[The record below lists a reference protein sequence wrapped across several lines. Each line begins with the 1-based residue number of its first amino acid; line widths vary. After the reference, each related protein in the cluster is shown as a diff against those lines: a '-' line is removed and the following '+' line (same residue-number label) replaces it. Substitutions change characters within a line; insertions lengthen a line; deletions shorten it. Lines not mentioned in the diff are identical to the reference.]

1 METIIVVFIV
11 AAITALLGFT
21 IGNSNK
27 KIQPDNSELINNLH
41 TQVDNLSD
49 KIRKQENTISN
60 QQEQIKTLT
69 SERDVQK
76 AHADNYKVQIATIT
90 ENSEKQQNTLK
101 EQYATA
107 LAKETA
113 NNQKRYDELKAS
125 LNNQLQNQKNSYERQ
140 IENLKN
146 NAEQTINTERERN
159 SKRENELKFSCDKQI
174 ADFKAS
180 YEKQIAEI
188 KHEAETYQK
197 KQEAEAEEFRTME
210 TKRNAEAIANIRQA
224 YDIQIEELKN
234 AHEKIIAQNRDGE
247 TKQIEAFA
255 DVKSSYEKQIAELKK
270 SYELQIAELKD
281 SYELQLTQIKETAE
295 KQIESLK
302 QMNKEHMES
311 QTKLIREQMQ
321 TTSEEILKRRQEEL
335 GERNTEQVSKII
347 NPLQQSLKDMQEAFD
362 KSKQQQS
369 EALTRLDETIK
380 INMQKSTALGET
392 ADRLTRA
399 LTGEVKVQGNFG
411 ELKLK
416 QLLEDLDLKEG
427 EQFDTQETLKDK
439 AGRSAKGDD
448 GKGLIP
454 DFILHFPNN
463 RHVVVDSKMSLTSY
477 ERYMNAEDGTPEKT
491 EYLKSHIASVRAQVK
506 RLAKKEYTKY
516 LPNGYNKLNFAIMYV
531 PIEGALN
538 LALLNDDMLW
548 REAYDQG
555 VMILGPQTMYMNL
568 RVLEM
573 MWTQVRQLKNQQ
585 IMMDAA
591 NMVIDRVQDFG
602 IRFMDVESS
611 MNDTIKKISKLK
623 ITTAD
628 NGASI
633 ITAAKKLLK
642 AGAQENKK
650 KKSLA
655 DMDDS
660 LFIEDDTTH
669 ILPEEPQEQ
678 IVDNN
683 SEIGINKSV
692 N

>member
-1 METIIVVFIV
+1 METTVFIV
-11 AAITALLGFT
+11 LVVAAVMAALGFVA
-21 IGNSNK
+21 GNKGK
-27 KIQPDNSELINNLH
+27 KDMPDNSGLIENLRSQVNSMNERIKSQEETI
-41 TQVDNLSD
+41 TQ
-49 KIRKQENTISN
+49 
-60 QQEQIKTLT
+60 QQEQMMTLT

-76 AHADNYKVQIATIT
+76 VQTENYKAQLIT
-90 ENSEKQQNTLK
+90 QKSDFERLLNTEKENHEAAICK
-101 EQYATA
+101 ER
-107 LAKETA
+107 E
-113 NNQKRYDELKAS
+113 NGQKLYEGQKAS
-125 LNNQLQNQKNSYERQ
+125 LTNQLQDQKEY
-140 IENLKN
+140 
-146 NAEQTINTERERN
+146 
-159 SKRENELKFSCDKQI
+159 
-174 ADFKAS
+174 
-180 YEKQIAEI
+180 YEKQIDEI
-188 KHEAETYQK
+188 KRSYDLQLAQIKETS
-197 KQEAEAEEFRTME
+197 
-210 TKRNAEAIANIRQA
+210 
-224 YDIQIEELKN
+224 D
-234 AHEKIIAQNRDGE
+234 
-247 TKQIEAFA
+247 KQIEA
-255 DVKSSYEKQIAELKK
+255 
-270 SYELQIAELKD
+270 
-281 SYELQLTQIKETAE
+281 
-295 KQIESLK
+295 LK
-302 QMNKEHMES
+302 QMNKEHMDS

-380 INMQKSTALGET
+380 INMQKSAALGET

-416 QLLEDLDLKEG
+416 QLLEDLELKEG

-439 AGRSAKGDD
+439 AGKQAKGDD
-448 GKGLIP
+448 GRGLIP

-463 RHVVVDSKMSLTSY
+463 RHVVVDSKMSLTDY

-516 LPNGYNKLNFAIMYV
+516 LPSGYNKLNFAIMYV

-538 LALLNDDMLW
+538 LALLNDDTLW
-548 REAYDQG
+548 REAYNEG

-585 IMMDAA
+585 MMMDAA
-591 NMVIDRVQDFG
+591 NTVIDRVQDFG

-628 NGASI
+628 SGASI

-655 DMDDS
+655 DMSDT
-660 LFIEDDTTH
+660 LFLEEDAT
-669 ILPEEPQEQ
+669 IMLPEE
-678 IVDNN
+678 VHTDNS
-683 SEIGINKSV
+683 SEE
-692 N
+692 